1 MKIKLIILASIAV
14 LASIFLIKYFV
25 SSSQKS
31 KAGEN
36 DVTVVVNPVSG
47 TKNLDEFDIT
57 YVISSDDQNKKING
71 VNMTFTAN
79 NNLQIIS
86 LSQIP
91 KTYPSADDIFTAANE
106 PTINAAKTSLNFAYL
121 TLRPQSELTNSIF
134 FKIRV
139 KGNASGAGTLTLSRV
154 STEITGILNTTSVL
168 FGISSTSNTD
178 PSFTF
183 NSGSTA
189 PVINFKFDPVTTTVG
204 ANIDSAIAVFKIDGL
219 PTGKGLTTFEA
230 IFSFDK
236 NVAEAVNI
244 TPSDTVV
251 DKFTEV
257 HKTIDNNIGSI
268 KLTYLAK
275 QVEGM
280 ALANNARFD
289 ITFKRKSTLT
299 AISTTN
305 TSIDASTATG
315 DITGTNY
322 QINKTNGQLVIH
334 PRTTSSSSSSSR
346 QSSSSSSTVSSSSSS
361 RQSSSSSAAR
371 SSSSSSRQSSS
382 SSVST
387 PSPSNTPLAEVQVA
401 LKLRFQGIM
410 VMPQNTTSQR
420 VKVSL
425 VKEGDEQD
433 NSSFYWAEMLPGYD
447 GTYKGTIGV
456 DSIDYN
462 AKYYIYVKGPK
473 HLQKKFCD
481 SFPQSNAQGFYSCG
495 KAKIT
500 LHNGQNDFDFSN
512 IKLLAGDLPEQGSV
526 QNEMIDVYD
535 LGIMRQYVPPICDVE
550 GKKQDCTEAEI
561 ATYKQP
567 ALIVC
572 DINMDNKI
580 DQQDWSLI
588 LASMAVKYDEK

>member
-275 QVEGM
+275 PVEGM

-382 SSVST
+382 AGPT
-387 PSPSNTPLAEVQVA
+387 PIVLIKM
-401 LKLRFQGIM
+401 KLRFQGILTKPYDM
-410 VMPQNTTSQR
+410 TPQN
-420 VKVSL
+420 VKINV
-425 VKEGDEQD
+425 VKEGES
-433 NSSFYWAEMLPGYD
+433 NTGFVETSFDPNYD
-447 GTYKGTIGV
+447 GTYKGIIDV
-456 DSIDYN
+456 NPVDYN
-462 AKYYIYVKGPK
+462 AKYYIYIKGPK

-481 SFPQSNAQGFYSCG
+481 SFPQLNAQGFYSCG

>member
-275 QVEGM
+275 PVEGM

-382 SSVST
+382 AGPT
-387 PSPSNTPLAEVQVA
+387 PIVLIKM
-401 LKLRFQGIM
+401 KLRFQGILTKPYDM
-410 VMPQNTTSQR
+410 TPQN
-420 VKVSL
+420 VKINV
-425 VKEGDEQD
+425 VKEGES
-433 NSSFYWAEMLPGYD
+433 NTGFVETSFDPNYD
-447 GTYKGTIGV
+447 GTYKGIIDV
-456 DSIDYN
+456 NPVDYN
-462 AKYYIYVKGPK
+462 AKYYIYIKGPK

-481 SFPQSNAQGFYSCG
+481 ALPQLNAQGFYNCS
-495 KAKIT
+495 KANIS
-500 LHNGQNDFDFSN
+500 LHEGENDFDFSN
-512 IKLLAGDLPEQGSV
+512 IKLLAGDLPEQENM
-526 QNEMIDVYD
+526 QNGIIDTYD
-535 LGIMRQYVPPICDVE
+535 LSFIRSSI
-550 GKKQDCTEAEI
+550 AN
-561 ATYKQP
+561 ATYSDT
-567 ALIVC
+567 C
-572 DINMDNKI
+572 DINLDEKC
-580 DQQDWSLI
+580 DWQDWSLM
-588 LASMAVKYDEK
+588 LASMAEKYDE

>member
-382 SSVST
+382 AGPT
-387 PSPSNTPLAEVQVA
+387 PIVLIKM
-401 LKLRFQGIM
+401 KLRFQGILTKPYDM
-410 VMPQNTTSQR
+410 TPQN
-420 VKVSL
+420 VKINV
-425 VKEGDEQD
+425 VKEGES
-433 NSSFYWAEMLPGYD
+433 NTGFVETSFDPNYD
-447 GTYKGTIGV
+447 GTYKGIIDV
-456 DSIDYN
+456 NPVDYN
-462 AKYYIYVKGPK
+462 AKYYIYIKGPK

-481 SFPQSNAQGFYSCG
+481 SFPQLNAQGFYSCG

>member
-371 SSSSSSRQSSS
+371 SSSSSSSAARSSSSSSRQSSS
-382 SSVST
+382 AGPT
-387 PSPSNTPLAEVQVA
+387 PIVLIKM
-401 LKLRFQGIM
+401 KLRFQGILTKPYDM
-410 VMPQNTTSQR
+410 TPQN
-420 VKVSL
+420 VKINV
-425 VKEGDEQD
+425 VKEGES
-433 NSSFYWAEMLPGYD
+433 NTGFVETSFDPNYD
-447 GTYKGTIGV
+447 GTYKGIIDV
-456 DSIDYN
+456 NPVDYN
-462 AKYYIYVKGPK
+462 AKYYIYIKGPK

-481 SFPQSNAQGFYSCG
+481 ALPQLNAQGFYSCG

>member
-275 QVEGM
+275 PVEGM

-382 SSVST
+382 AGPT
-387 PSPSNTPLAEVQVA
+387 PIVLIKM
-401 LKLRFQGIM
+401 KLRFQGILTKPYDM
-410 VMPQNTTSQR
+410 TPQN
-420 VKVSL
+420 VKINV
-425 VKEGDEQD
+425 VKEGES
-433 NSSFYWAEMLPGYD
+433 NTGFVETSFDPNYD
-447 GTYKGTIGV
+447 GTYKGIIDV
-456 DSIDYN
+456 NPVDYN
-462 AKYYIYVKGPK
+462 AKYYIYIKGPK

-481 SFPQSNAQGFYSCG
+481 ALPQLNAQGFYSCG

>member
-382 SSVST
+382 AGPT
-387 PSPSNTPLAEVQVA
+387 PIVLIKM
-401 LKLRFQGIM
+401 KLRFQGILTKPYDM
-410 VMPQNTTSQR
+410 TPQN
-420 VKVSL
+420 VKINV
-425 VKEGDEQD
+425 VKEGES
-433 NSSFYWAEMLPGYD
+433 NTGFVETSFDPNYD
-447 GTYKGTIGV
+447 GTYKGIIDV
-456 DSIDYN
+456 NPVDYN
-462 AKYYIYVKGPK
+462 AKYYIYIKGPK

-481 SFPQSNAQGFYSCG
+481 ALPQLNAQGFYSCG